1 MSKYNKYS
9 GGPVQQV
16 VENTL
21 LEFKADFYGTPQNSI
36 IVRDVLDEQCDC
48 VPRIYSYIVRAIYK
62 KGKFSHWNVKF
73 MISQTD
79 AYNQIYMADAAADIL
94 NTIMMHASEDET
106 KVIIGYKQAS
116 LATLV
121 EVYEPL
127 VKKLALEQ
135 HAHWQ
140 DLEVDDLCQICR
152 MVICTLYNGG
162 YYVHKRIIQRAFYNE
177 VLMIERKKMS
187 QCPLD
192 ENGEPKAPTL
202 VSTDDAKYTDSN
214 GDTITY
220 GESIEDPHRTDDAL
234 LEECDVKETED
245 LMGYYKDLVIDV
257 MGARTY
263 DAVLTEYK
271 NGNPSKWAVTE
282 VQKVKK
288 KIGGI

>member
-1 MSKYNKYS
+1 MSKYNKYRRRA
-9 GGPVQQV
+9 VQQV
-16 VENTL
+16 IENEL
-21 LEFKADFYGTPQNSI
+21 LEFSIDLYNAPSNSLTI
-36 IVRDVLDEQCDC
+36 RDMLDEQCDAM
-48 VPRIYSYIVRAIYK
+48 PRIYSYIVRAIYK

-79 AYNQIYMADAAADIL
+79 RYNQVYMADAASDIMT
-94 NTIMMHASEDET
+94 TIMSHACEDET

-121 EVYEPL
+121 ELYEPL
-127 VKKLALEQ
+127 VKKLAFEQ
-135 HAHWQ
+135 HECWQ

-162 YYVHKRIIQRAFYNE
+162 YYIHKRLIQRSFYNE

-187 QCPLD
+187 QYPIVD
-192 ENGEPKAPTL
+192 GEPKAPTI
-202 VSTDDAKYTDSN
+202 VSTDDVMYSN
-214 GDTITY
+214 DGNDTVTY
-220 GESIEDPHRTDDAL
+220 GESIEDPHRVDDAL